1 MGLWPN
7 HASFSLQGVQSASP
21 WKLSAILSSTYL
33 LLQSVFYSNWQQ
45 KSHTEG
51 TQGSTRVLL
60 LLSLGDSK
68 EQWENLLSSTE
79 TPWKFRKPSGT
90 CLFKHI
96 TALTKEN
103 MTALIKIIK
112 NLVQITKFLNPASV
126 SSRTVAAPSLPYL
139 QMSNQLLTQVLV
151 QVDDRNN
158 VENHSAF
165 HVAELVQ
172 GHCGHLKVHWPV
184 GFTRK

>member
-1 MGLWPN
+1 
-7 HASFSLQGVQSASP
+7 
-21 WKLSAILSSTYL
+21 
-33 LLQSVFYSNWQQ
+33 
-45 KSHTEG
+45 
-51 TQGSTRVLL
+51 
-60 LLSLGDSK
+60 
-68 EQWENLLSSTE
+68 
-79 TPWKFRKPSGT
+79 
-90 CLFKHI
+90 
-96 TALTKEN
+96 

-112 NLVQITKFLNPASV
+112 NLVQITKLLNPASV

-172 GHCGHLKVHWPV
+172 GHCGHLKVH
-184 GFTRK
+184 

>member
-1 MGLWPN
+1 MEALCNLIKHIPALAVCVLQQLTAEEPHWRDTGLY
-7 HASFSLQGVQSASP
+7 QGPSVAQSRKQQGAVR
-21 WKLSAILSSTYL
+21 KLVIL
-33 LLQSVFYSNWQQ
+33 
-45 KSHTEG
+45 
-51 TQGSTRVLL
+51 
-60 LLSLGDSK
+60 
-68 EQWENLLSSTE
+68 TE